1 MSRTDVKPPAR
12 RRARRRA
19 TPSYPAHVFGAD
31 PYEIAG
37 RLAPFMRWE
46 EASEVVER
54 SWRLVARTPDFD
66 AWLIAWPPGGRVELH
81 DHGVSRGALTVLSG
95 TLVETVPHRDEW
107 GRLDLLRCDLQ
118 TGVTLRFDHGHVHDV
133 LNEGPETALSLHV
146 YSPAL
151 TSMTNFDVAGD
162 QLVASGVRFT
172 DDGWEDESAPVLLR
186 PAPALRLVAQ

>member
-1 MSRTDVKPPAR
+1 MGVE
-12 RRARRRA
+12 
-19 TPSYPAHVFGAD
+19 

-37 RLAPFMRWE
+37 RLAPFLRWE
-46 EASEVVER
+46 EASELTER

-66 AWLIAWPPGGRVELH
+66 AWLIAWPAGGRVELH
-81 DHGVSRGALTVLSG
+81 DHGMSRGALTVLSG

-133 LNEGPETALSLHV
+133 LNEGPELALSLHV

-151 TSMTNFDVAGD
+151 TSMTHFDVAGD
-162 QLVASGVRFT
+162 ELVAREVRYT
-172 DDGWEDESAPVLLR
+172 NDGWEDESAPVLLR

>member
-1 MSRTDVKPPAR
+1 MPRIDLRTPAWKR
-12 RRARRRA
+12 RRASSPHLDRDL
-19 TPSYPAHVFGAD
+19 GLD

-37 RLAPFMRWE
+37 RLAPFLRWDG
-46 EASEVVER
+46 ASELVER

-66 AWLIAWPPGGRVELH
+66 AWLIAWPTGGRVELH
-81 DHGVSRGALTVLSG
+81 DHGASRGALTVLSG

-118 TGVTLRFDHGHVHDV
+118 SGVTLRFDHGHVHDV

-151 TSMTNFDVAGD
+151 TSMTHFDVAGD
-162 QLVASGVRFT
+162 QLLAREVRYT
-172 DDGWEDESAPVLLR
+172 GDGWEDDSAPVLLR

>member
-1 MSRTDVKPPAR
+1 MSRTAVRAPAWKRRRPRASAPHPAR
-12 RRARRRA
+12 EIG
-19 TPSYPAHVFGAD
+19 VD

-37 RLAPFMRWE
+37 RLAPFLSWE
-46 EASEVVER
+46 EGSEVVER

-66 AWLIAWPPGGRVELH
+66 AWLIAWPAGGRVELH
-81 DHGVSRGALTVLSG
+81 DHGASRGVLTVLSG

-133 LNEGPETALSLHV
+133 LNEGPEPALSLHV

-151 TSMTNFDVAGD
+151 TSMTHFEVVGD
-162 QLVASGVRFT
+162 QLAAREVRYT
-172 DDGWEDESAPVLLR
+172 HDGWEDESAPVLLH

>member
-1 MSRTDVKPPAR
+1 MFRSDVRSQASRRRR
-12 RRARRRA
+12 RRAA
-19 TPSYPAHVFGAD
+19 APHPTQTVGAD

-37 RLAPFMRWE
+37 RLAPFLRWE

-54 SWRLVARTPDFD
+54 SWRLVARTAEFD
-66 AWLIAWPPGGRVELH
+66 AWLIAWPAGGRVELH
-81 DHGVSRGALTVLSG
+81 DHGESRGALTVLSG

-133 LNEGPETALSLHV
+133 LNEGPEPALSLHV

-151 TSMTNFDVAGD
+151 TSMTHFDVVGD
-162 QLVASGVRFT
+162 QLAAREVRFT
-172 DDGWEDESAPVLLR
+172 QDGWEDESAPVLLH